1 MRDDGTRLKELLR
14 ECAALNTTDP
24 LKQLEA
30 GTRVWSYA
38 RSIAQEIGQP
48 FQNPPTPGVMC
59 STVKGCPPNGVQ
71 EGRCP
76 ECSGRKDE
84 R

>member
-48 FQNPPTPGVMC
+48 FKNPPAPGIC
-59 STVKGCPPNGVQ
+59 RTTGGSCACGGKCP
-71 EGRCP
+71 
-76 ECSGRKDE
+76 
-84 R
+84 